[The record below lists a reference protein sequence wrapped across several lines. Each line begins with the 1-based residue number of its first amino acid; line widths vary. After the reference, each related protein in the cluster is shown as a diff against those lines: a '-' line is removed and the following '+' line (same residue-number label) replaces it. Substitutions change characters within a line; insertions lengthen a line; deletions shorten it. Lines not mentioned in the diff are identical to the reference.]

1 MKPVLAILVLFVFA
15 CKNSE
20 KKEGFQ
26 MAGVYK
32 MLSQSV
38 KSDSTDTTYANANQ
52 LKIYTDDFMM
62 YANINSPDSI
72 SGFGIGSYNIN
83 GDTVTENIIYS
94 ANDSISDSTAAA
106 YKLNIKKTAN
116 GYEQDI
122 TGMQSRTGQ
131 KFDLKEKYDSVG
143 SGAKTPLDGAWKQ
156 MARYQIKGMDTSS
169 YPVTQYKTYC
179 SGYCIWG
186 NSWKD
191 SLNKV
196 HTGIGFGK
204 FTMPAASKVKE
215 SMIASTFSDVRGHDF
230 DIDIELTGNDKFKQ
244 TMDVGGGSKS
254 VELYERLKK

>member
-1 MKPVLAILVLFVFA
+1 MKSVLAVVVLFILG

-26 MAGVYK
+26 MAGAYK

-38 KSDSTDTTYANANQ
+38 KSDSTDTTVTNVNQ

-62 YANINSPDSI
+62 YANVNSPDSI
-72 SGFGIGSYNIN
+72 SSFGVGSYTMN
-83 GDTVTENIIYS
+83 GDTITENIVFS
-94 ANDSISDSTAAA
+94 GNDSTSNSTAAA
-106 YKLNIKKTAN
+106 YKLFIKKTGN

-122 TGMQSRTGQ
+122 LGMQGNNGQ
-131 KFDLKEKYDSVG
+131 KFDLKETYDSLG

-156 MARYQIKGMDTSS
+156 TARYQVKGKDSTSF
-169 YPVTQYKTYC
+169 PVTQYKAYY

-191 SLNKV
+191 SSNKV
-196 HTGIGFGK
+196 HTGIGYGK
-204 FTMPAASKVKE
+204 FIMPAANKVKE
-215 SMIASTFSDVRGHDF
+215 SMTASTFSDVRGHDF
-230 DIDIELTGNDKFKQ
+230 DIDIELTGSDKFKQ
-244 TMDVGGGSKS
+244 TMDVGDGTKS